1 MAATVKSSSRLAKVY
16 SLRITKDYI
25 SELIT
30 NSKRNSVSQERLS
43 TISSFLHYFAT
54 LHLVDLLAGHL
65 KQTTTACLIDNAS
78 FKLASQKPQRE
89 KL

>member
-1 MAATVKSSSRLAKVY
+1 MAATVKSSTHLAKVY
-16 SLRITKDYI
+16 SRRITKDYI

-43 TISSFLHYFAT
+43 NNFKLFARFCNIAFGRS
-54 LHLVDLLAGHL
+54 VGHL

-78 FKLASQKPQRE
+78 FKLALQKPQRE